1 MSASRSGAH
10 VVVESLQALGCEA
23 MFGVPGGQTLP
34 FYAAAHEVGMRH
46 VLMRDERSAA
56 CAADAYSR
64 LSGRV
69 GVCDAT
75 VGPGATNLVS
85 GLAEALQSGTPVL
98 ALVAD
103 LARGWDFLRPRG
115 VASQALDQRAMLA
128 PVTKWVVRADAA
140 NTLEATIDQ
149 AVRVAT
155 GGRPGPV
162 AVEIPEDLLGG
173 EAGDQ
178 RFSRPLRMVVGPPH
192 RSSASAEEIT
202 SIVKLLAACS
212 RPVVLA
218 GGGVL
223 ASGASDALARLSA
236 AWRMPVVTTING
248 KGAIAETERGACGV
262 TGVFGTDYANQILG
276 DADVVMVIGSK
287 LGQFGSFEW
296 RLPASDQRVVHIDID
311 GDEIG
316 RTTPCELGV
325 VADARNVVEALL
337 ECASGDVDARWWHES
352 IARTARD
359 IGASTVGEIHPALA
373 VRIIDDF
380 VDDSTI
386 VVSDASLASGW
397 VSQEI
402 HTRVSGRTVLAPRG
416 LAGIGWA
423 GGAAIGAAIA
433 RPEHRIISVAGDGAW
448 AYTMAEV
455 ETASRLGSPITF
467 VVLNNA
473 GLGWINHIE
482 RRIGRAPRST
492 FTRVDFA
499 AAGSALGA
507 HGVRVTTAEEL
518 SVAIAEASAD
528 GPTVIDV
535 ATTLDVSPIARPPKR
550 GGATNVGSVYVS

>member
-1 MSASRSGAH
+1 
-10 VVVESLQALGCEA
+10 
-23 MFGVPGGQTLP
+23 
-34 FYAAAHEVGMRH
+34 
-46 VLMRDERSAA
+46 
-56 CAADAYSR
+56 
-64 LSGRV
+64 
-69 GVCDAT
+69 
-75 VGPGATNLVS
+75 
-85 GLAEALQSGTPVL
+85 
-98 ALVAD
+98 
-103 LARGWDFLRPRG
+103 
-115 VASQALDQRAMLA
+115 
-128 PVTKWVVRADAA
+128 
-140 NTLEATIDQ
+140 
-149 AVRVAT
+149 
-155 GGRPGPV
+155 
-162 AVEIPEDLLGG
+162 
-173 EAGDQ
+173 
-178 RFSRPLRMVVGPPH
+178 
-192 RSSASAEEIT
+192 
-202 SIVKLLAACS
+202 
-212 RPVVLA
+212 
-218 GGGVL
+218 
-223 ASGASDALARLSA
+223 
-236 AWRMPVVTTING
+236 MPVVTTING

-352 IARTARD
+352 MARTARD

-550 GGATNVGSVYVS
+550 GGATDVGSVYVS

>member
-1 MSASRSGAH
+1 MNAARSGGH
-10 VVVESLQALGCEA
+10 VIVESLQALGCEA

-34 FYAAAHEVGMRH
+34 LYAAARDLGLRH

-64 LSGRV
+64 LTGRV

-85 GLAEALQSGTPVL
+85 GLAEALQSGTPML
-98 ALVAD
+98 AVVAD

-115 VASQALDQRAMLA
+115 VASQALDQRAMLT

-140 NTLEATIDQ
+140 NTLEATLDQ

-162 AVEIPEDLLGG
+162 AVEIPEDLLAG

-178 RFSRPLRMVVGPPH
+178 RFSRRLRMVVGPPH
-192 RSSASAEEIT
+192 RSSASAEEIR
-202 SIVKLLAACS
+202 SIAEVLAACS

-223 ASGASDALARLSA
+223 ASGASQVLTRLSA
-236 AWRMPVVTTING
+236 AWRIPVVTTING
-248 KGAIAETERGACGV
+248 KGAIAETEHGACGV
-262 TGVFGTDYANQILG
+262 TGVFGTDYANRVLG
-276 DADVVMVIGSK
+276 DADAVLVVGSK
-287 LGQFGSFEW
+287 LGQFGTFEW
-296 RLPASDQRVVHIDID
+296 RLPASEQRVVQIDID

-316 RTTPCELGV
+316 RTTPCELGI
-325 VADARNVVEALL
+325 VADARNAIEALL
-337 ECASGDVDARWWHES
+337 EFAGGDVDARWWHEA
-352 IARTARD
+352 IARTDRD
-359 IGASTVGEIHPALA
+359 VGPTVAGEIHPALA
-373 VRIIDDF
+373 VRIIDDV

-402 HTRVSGRTVLAPRG
+402 HTRVPGRTVLAPRG

-455 ETASRLGSPITF
+455 ETASRLGLPITF

-482 RRIGRAPRST
+482 HRIGVAPRST

-507 HGVRVTTAEEL
+507 HGVRATTGAEL
-518 SVAIAEASAD
+518 AAAIADAPVD

-550 GGATNVGSVYVS
+550 RGATDVASVYVP